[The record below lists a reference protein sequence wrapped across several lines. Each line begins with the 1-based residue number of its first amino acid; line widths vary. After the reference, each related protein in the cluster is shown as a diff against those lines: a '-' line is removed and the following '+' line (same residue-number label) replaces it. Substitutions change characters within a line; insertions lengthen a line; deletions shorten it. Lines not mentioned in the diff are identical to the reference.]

1 MFYNDV
7 LYLHLIAYRNNPPQH
22 YFYFICIISASILSV
37 RPGVSIGRIP
47 RSYIGPALKKMY
59 LYIFLNAQN
68 NVYVC

>member
-22 YFYFICIISASILSV
+22 YLSFIFIISASILSV

-47 RSYIGPALKKMY
+47 AHLLGL
-59 LYIFLNAQN
+59 L
-68 NVYVC
+68 